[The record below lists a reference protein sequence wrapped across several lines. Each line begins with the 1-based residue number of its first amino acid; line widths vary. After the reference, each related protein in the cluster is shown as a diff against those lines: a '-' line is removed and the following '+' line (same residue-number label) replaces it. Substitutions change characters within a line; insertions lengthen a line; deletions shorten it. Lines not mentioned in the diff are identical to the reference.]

1 MPRPGLR
8 SKKQKR
14 KKVKTPG
21 ANHKTHYWRRKPR
34 RASCLICKRPLESV
48 PRLRPTKMKKTDR
61 TARRAN
67 RIESGRYCGKCL
79 QHLIKETVRN
89 T

>member
-21 ANHKTHYWRRKPR
+21 SKNKTHYWRRKPR

-48 PRLRPTKMKKTDR
+48 PRLRPAKMKKTDR

-79 QHLIKETVRN
+79 QNLIKEKVRN
-89 T
+89 A